1 MRGGGRGRGG
11 GGRGGRDGDSSPGDF
26 ASRVV
31 EKGGSAVFTWP
42 GGRPGQQSSTKTFD
56 VAAIKKSLL
65 ASGNAGASKLCVG
78 FQFMYA
84 LSSRFDDDDK
94 RLAHAHRFCAHASSR
109 HHDSVTADAHVQLP
123 GLDRALL
130 LQHES

>member
-1 MRGGGRGRGG
+1 M
-11 GGRGGRDGDSSPGDF
+11 
-26 ASRVV
+26 
-31 EKGGSAVFTWP
+31 FTWP
-42 GGRPGQQSSTKTFD
+42 SGRQGQPASKKTFD

-65 ASGNAGASKLCVG
+65 AAGNAGANKLCVG

-84 LSSRFDDDDK
+84 LSSSFDDDDK
-94 RLAHAHRFCAHASSR
+94 RLAHAHRFCAHSSSR

-130 LQHES
+130 LRHES